1 MINLGINKV
10 IRREEGGSRMVAM
23 YWLILFIV
31 LLVIEIITLG
41 LTTIWFAG
49 GALVAFALS
58 LMEVSPV
65 LQWAVFCTVSLI
77 LLFATRPWA
86 VRYFNNQKKEKTN
99 VDSLI
104 GKTAVVTSA
113 IRNLEGKGEVFVN
126 GLTWA
131 ARAGEDSMVIE
142 EDTHVTVTAVQG
154 VKLIVEVK
162 KEDSL

>member
-1 MINLGINKV
+1 MNAI
-10 IRREEGGSRMVAM
+10 

-49 GALVAFALS
+49 GALTAFVLS
-58 LMEVSPV
+58 MLEVPPTV
-65 LQWAVFCTVSLI
+65 QWAVFCAASLI

-86 VRYFNNQKKEKTN
+86 VRYFNSQKKEKTN

-104 GKTAVVTSA
+104 GRTAVVTSE

-126 GLTWA
+126 GLTWT
-131 ARAGEDSMVIE
+131 ARAGEDSLVIK
-142 EDTHVTVTAVQG
+142 EDTHVTITAVQG

-162 KEDSL
+162 N

>member
-1 MINLGINKV
+1 MNAI
-10 IRREEGGSRMVAM
+10 

-49 GALVAFALS
+49 GALTAFVLS
-58 LMEVSPV
+58 MLEISPAV
-65 LQWAVFCTVSLI
+65 QWAVFCAVSLI

-86 VRYFNNQKKEKTN
+86 VRCFNNQKKEKTN

-104 GKTAVVTSA
+104 GRTAVITSE

-126 GLTWA
+126 GLTWT
-131 ARAGEDSMVIE
+131 ARAGEDSLVIK
-142 EDTHVTVTAVQG
+142 EDTHVTITAVQG

-162 KEDSL
+162 N

>member
-1 MINLGINKV
+1 MNAI
-10 IRREEGGSRMVAM
+10 

-49 GALVAFALS
+49 GALTAFVLS
-58 LMEVSPV
+58 MLEVPPTV
-65 LQWAVFCTVSLI
+65 QWAVFCAVSLI

-86 VRYFNNQKKEKTN
+86 VRYFNSQKKEKTN

-104 GKTAVVTSA
+104 GRTAVVTSE

-126 GLTWA
+126 GLTWT
-131 ARAGEDSMVIE
+131 ARAGEDSLVIK
-142 EDTHVTVTAVQG
+142 EDTHVTITAVQG

-162 KEDSL
+162 N

>member
-1 MINLGINKV
+1 MNAI
-10 IRREEGGSRMVAM
+10 

-49 GALVAFALS
+49 GALTAFVLS
-58 LMEVSPV
+58 MLEVPPTV
-65 LQWAVFCTVSLI
+65 QWAVFCAVSLI

-86 VRYFNNQKKEKTN
+86 VRYFNSQKKEKTN

-104 GKTAVVTSA
+104 GRTAVVTSE

-126 GLTWA
+126 GLTWT
-131 ARAGEDSMVIE
+131 ARTEEDSLVIKE
-142 EDTHVTVTAVQG
+142 NTHVTITAVQG

-162 KEDSL
+162 N

>member
-1 MINLGINKV
+1 MNAI
-10 IRREEGGSRMVAM
+10 
-23 YWLILFIV
+23 YWLILFIA

-49 GALVAFALS
+49 GALIAFVLAMLD
-58 LMEVSPV
+58 VSPV
-65 LQWAVFCTVSLI
+65 LQWAVFCVVSLI

-104 GKTAVVTSA
+104 GKTAVVTSE

-126 GLTWA
+126 GLTWT
-131 ARAGEDSMVIE
+131 ARAEEDSLIIQ
-142 EDTHVTVTAVQG
+142 EDTHVTVAAVQG
-154 VKLIVEVK
+154 VKLIVRLK
-162 KEDSL
+162 D

>member
-1 MINLGINKV
+1 MDAI
-10 IRREEGGSRMVAM
+10 

-31 LLVIEIITLG
+31 LLVVEIITLG

-49 GALVAFALS
+49 GALTAFVLS
-58 LMEVSPV
+58 LLGVSDV
-65 LQWAVFCTVSLI
+65 LQWAVFCVVSLI

-86 VRYFNNQKKEKTN
+86 VRYFNNQKKD
-99 VDSLI
+99 VDSLM
-104 GKTAVVTSA
+104 GKTAVVTSE

-126 GLTWA
+126 GVNWT
-131 ARAGEDSMVIE
+131 ARTKEDSVVIE
-142 EDTHVTVTAVQG
+142 KDTKVTVTAVQG

>member
-1 MINLGINKV
+1 MNAI
-10 IRREEGGSRMVAM
+10 

-49 GALVAFALS
+49 GALTAFVLS
-58 LMEVSPV
+58 MLEVPSTV
-65 LQWAVFCTVSLI
+65 QWAVFCAVSLI

-86 VRYFNNQKKEKTN
+86 VRCFNNQKKEKTN

-104 GKTAVVTSA
+104 GRTAVVTSE

-126 GLTWA
+126 GLTWT
-131 ARAGEDSMVIE
+131 ARAGEDSLVIK
-142 EDTHVTVTAVQG
+142 EDTHVTITAVQG

-162 KEDSL
+162 N

>member
-1 MINLGINKV
+1 MDAI
-10 IRREEGGSRMVAM
+10 

-49 GALVAFALS
+49 GALVSFALS
-58 LMEVSPV
+58 LLEVVPV
-65 LQWAVFCTVSLI
+65 LQWAAFCTVSLI

-104 GKTAVVTSA
+104 GKTAVVIST
-113 IRNLEGKGEVFVN
+113 IQNLEGKGEVYVN
-126 GLTWA
+126 GLTWT
-131 ARAGEDSMVIE
+131 ARSKEDSMVIE
-142 EDTHVTVTAVQG
+142 KDTHVTVIAVQG

-162 KEDSL
+162 R

>member
-1 MINLGINKV
+1 MGLIG
-10 IRREEGGSRMVAM
+10 
-23 YWLILFIV
+23 WLAAFIV
-31 LLVIEIITLG
+31 FIGIEIPTMA

-49 GALVAFALS
+49 GALIAFVLAMLD
-58 LMEVSPV
+58 VSPV
-65 LQWAVFCTVSLI
+65 LQWAVFCVVSLI

-104 GKTAVVTSA
+104 GKTAVVTSE

>member
-1 MINLGINKV
+1 MNAI
-10 IRREEGGSRMVAM
+10 

-49 GALVAFALS
+49 GALTAFVLS
-58 LMEVSPV
+58 MLEISPAV
-65 LQWAVFCTVSLI
+65 QWAVFCAVSLI

-86 VRYFNNQKKEKTN
+86 VRCFNNQKKEKTN

-104 GKTAVVTSA
+104 GRTAVVTSE

-126 GLTWA
+126 GLTWT
-131 ARAGEDSMVIE
+131 ARAGEDSLVIK
-142 EDTHVTVTAVQG
+142 EDTHVTITAVQG

-162 KEDSL
+162 N

>member
-1 MINLGINKV
+1 MDAI
-10 IRREEGGSRMVAM
+10 

-49 GALVAFALS
+49 GALTAIVLS
-58 LMEVSPV
+58 MLEVSPAV
-65 LQWAVFCTVSLI
+65 QWAVFCAVSLI

-86 VRYFNNQKKEKTN
+86 VRCFNNQKKEKTN

-104 GKTAVVTSA
+104 GRTAVVTSE

-126 GLTWA
+126 GLTWT
-131 ARAGEDSMVIE
+131 ARAGEDSLVIK
-142 EDTHVTVTAVQG
+142 EDTHVTITAVQG

-162 KEDSL
+162 N

>member
-1 MINLGINKV
+1 MDAI
-10 IRREEGGSRMVAM
+10 

-31 LLVIEIITLG
+31 LLVVEIITLG

-49 GALVAFALS
+49 GALTAFVLS
-58 LMEVSPV
+58 LLGVSDV
-65 LQWAVFCTVSLI
+65 LQWAVFCVVSLI

-99 VDSLI
+99 VDSLM
-104 GKTAVVTSA
+104 GKTAVVTSE

-126 GLTWA
+126 GENWT
-131 ARAGEDSMVIE
+131 ARTKEDSVVIE
-142 EDTHVTVTAVQG
+142 KDTKVTVTAVQG

>member
-1 MINLGINKV
+1 MNAI
-10 IRREEGGSRMVAM
+10 

-49 GALVAFALS
+49 GALTAFVLS
-58 LMEVSPV
+58 MLEVPPTV
-65 LQWAVFCTVSLI
+65 QWAVFCAVSLI

-86 VRYFNNQKKEKTN
+86 VRYFNSQKKEKTN

-104 GKTAVVTSA
+104 GRTAVVTSE

-126 GLTWA
+126 GLTWT
-131 ARAGEDSMVIE
+131 ARTEEDSLVIKE
-142 EDTHVTVTAVQG
+142 NTHVTVTAVQG

-162 KEDSL
+162 S

>member
-1 MINLGINKV
+1 MNAI
-10 IRREEGGSRMVAM
+10 

-49 GALVAFALS
+49 GALTAFVLS
-58 LMEVSPV
+58 MLEVPPTV
-65 LQWAVFCTVSLI
+65 QWAVFCAVSLI

-86 VRYFNNQKKEKTN
+86 VRYFNSQKKEKTN

-104 GKTAVVTSA
+104 GRTAVVTSE

-126 GLTWA
+126 GLTWT
-131 ARAGEDSMVIE
+131 ARTEEDSLVIKE
-142 EDTHVTVTAVQG
+142 NTHVMVTAVQG

-162 KEDSL
+162 S

>member
-1 MINLGINKV
+1 MNAI
-10 IRREEGGSRMVAM
+10 

-49 GALVAFALS
+49 GALTAFVLS
-58 LMEVSPV
+58 MLEVSPAG
-65 LQWAVFCTVSLI
+65 QWAVFCAVSLI

-86 VRYFNNQKKEKTN
+86 VRCFNNQKKEKTN

-104 GKTAVVTSA
+104 GRTAVVTSE

-126 GLTWA
+126 GLTWT
-131 ARAGEDSMVIE
+131 ARAGEDSLVIK
-142 EDTHVTVTAVQG
+142 EDTHVTITAVQG

-162 KEDSL
+162 N